1 MKKKQRKLFFDF
13 RYFFYDFV
21 KFTGIIPQWI
31 YLKIKKRYLNG
42 HKPKGLYKGRFLVVS
57 NHISMKDAIIMQYV
71 FFWRRLSIMSTIDML
86 YNPKWGKFFTRM
98 RCIFVDKDNP
108 SMKQFK
114 EIAEVYRRG
123 HVVGMFPEGTITT
136 LDAHTEYKDG
146 SVMVAILNDCPI
158 IPMYIHPRENW
169 HQKHLVI
176 VGEKIDYHDY
186 VTSKVPTL
194 EEIKK
199 VTAVINQKEMELAE
213 YASQLMKKGK
223 KHE

>member
-21 KFTGIIPQWI
+21 KITGVIPQWI

-42 HKPKGLYKGRFLVVS
+42 KRPKHLYRGRFLIVS
-57 NHISMKDAIIMQYV
+57 NHMSMADSIIMQFT
-71 FFWRRLSIMSTIDML
+71 FFWRRVSIMSTIDL
-86 YNPKWGKFFTRM
+86 YHNPKWGKFFTKM
-98 RCIFVDKDNP
+98 RCIFVDKSNP

-114 EIAEVYRRG
+114 EISEVYNRG

-136 LDAHTEYKDG
+136 TEAHTEYKDG

-169 HQKHLVI
+169 HQRHLVI
-176 VGEKIDYHDY
+176 VGDRIDYHDY
-186 VTSKVPTL
+186 VKSKMPTL

-199 VTAVINQKEMELAE
+199 VTAVVNEKELELAE
-213 YASQLMKKGK
+213 YAEKLLARRCKK
-223 KHE
+223 